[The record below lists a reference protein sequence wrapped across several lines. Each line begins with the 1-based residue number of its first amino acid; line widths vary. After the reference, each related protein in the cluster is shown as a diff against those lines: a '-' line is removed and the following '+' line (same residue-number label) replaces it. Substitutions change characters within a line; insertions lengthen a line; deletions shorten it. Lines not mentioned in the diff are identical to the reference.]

1 MVNALDLGSSG
12 PGSNPGCLSSPRCNN
27 GYREFNVGN
36 NPALNKHP
44 IQEGVEMFL
53 VTSCYR
59 NRDKLQQT

>member
-12 PGSNPGCLSSPRCNN
+12 PGSNPCCLSSPRCNN

-53 VTSCYR
+53 VTPCFG